1 MNHKPRTRPA
11 SYCFHFFSCPDVELI
26 PSSPHSVPSARPHP
40 LAPTFHY
47 CDKTVKHD
55 LLLARATSN
64 MTNGKVAS
72 DTQGQVSD
80 VIPLLPIRGRP
91 SKAAKKLALEIAE
104 RQQHQQQAQ
113 LTSDQHAVII
123 SRSNVD
129 TKLAL
134 SHPENPDKLSR
145 ISKAGRGSKRRAAAP
160 VTKTVP
166 GTACAAGSST
176 SPVSSHTSGSYNVK
190 TSCASFSSVDAGGAE
205 PEASDDE
212 AQPSVKVEMQRTQ
225 PGGPVTKPKFV
236 TKPEVPAGA
245 PLSLGSRNADDAM
258 SSVRMGQA
266 ALEQSALQA
275 QGHIGAGDETAES
288 VVQGV
293 TNKRQAQSTEQELG
307 KLATEVRKWELW
319 DDNSH
324 AEGSG
329 YRDQLLQTA
338 QLSIKADIVQKIRLR
353 DSETSEQQVYCI
365 LVLAGAIV
373 LAAFLMSPFAE
384 WMADF
389 MFWLLSL
396 LG

>member
-1 MNHKPRTRPA
+1 
-11 SYCFHFFSCPDVELI
+11 
-26 PSSPHSVPSARPHP
+26 
-40 LAPTFHY
+40 
-47 CDKTVKHD
+47 
-55 LLLARATSN
+55 

-307 KLATEVRKWELW
+307 KLATEVRKWELVTHQVAHETKELAKLVRELSRVRSCSQW